1 MQIDVSRQVLPITE
15 RLLKDQAKLWAVA
28 LKNRTKLVAT
38 ATKLE
43 WKEMAMWAIKTA
55 LTVAT
60 VSGYFDS
67 TNKTIECDTT
77 NLLVGDIISFKTATG
92 TSKGDLRIMITEKV
106 SSTEA
111 KAQKV
116 GGTDVA
122 VETTDVLYV
131 ESTANEEGSKVTNRR
146 PAQSPRTMY
155 NFTQIV
161 RAGHSIP
168 RTQANIDNMDFKDIK
183 AELRTQ
189 AYKRYADNFDGMV
202 TSTVRTVISTVEGDK
217 RIAGWLQY
225 FANNTFNSATGDL
238 SGASTDNVDSTWGD
252 LSTDKVDK
260 AFKWAIENWGALN
273 AWVLNTAQAIKLS
286 KLYEGKVNVNI
297 INWTNPTTVGWA
309 VQVLKSPINVAWNE
323 IKSLY
328 VDLRM
333 PQDEVT
339 FFNEETIEAVPLKW
353 SEALEEIK
361 EPTAKDDNY
370 SIDLLWEWTI
380 KVKNARENTFTLKSL
395 NV

>member
-15 RLLKDQAKLWAVA
+15 RLLQDQAKLGAVA
-28 LKNRTKLVAT
+28 LRNRTKLVAT
-38 ATKLE
+38 STKLE

-55 LTVAT
+55 LTTAT
-60 VSGYFDS
+60 ASGYFDGTS
-67 TNKTIECDTT
+67 KTIECDTT
-77 NLLVGDIISFKTATG
+77 NLLVGDVVSFKTSTG
-92 TSKGDLRIMITEKV
+92 TSKGDLRIMITEIV

-111 KAQKV
+111 KAQKI
-116 GGTDVA
+116 GWTDVA
-122 VETTDVLYV
+122 VATTDVLYV
-131 ESTANEEGSKVTNRR
+131 ESTANEEGSTSKKRR

-155 NFTQIV
+155 NHTQII
-161 RAGHSIP
+161 RAGHTIP

-202 TSTVRTVISTVEGDK
+202 TSTVRTVITTAEGDK
-217 RIAGWLQY
+217 RISGWLQY
-225 FANNTFNSATGDL
+225 FANNTFNSATGEYVA
-238 SGASTDNVDSTWGD
+238 SSTDNVDSSGWA

-260 AFKWAIENWGALN
+260 AFKWAIENGGSLN

-286 KLYEGKVNVNI
+286 KLYEDKVNVNI
-297 INWTNPTTVGWA
+297 LNGTTPTTVGGA
-309 VQVLKSPINVAWNE
+309 VQVLKSPINIAGNE

-339 FFNEETIEAVPLKW
+339 FFNENSIEAVPLKG

-361 EPTAKDDNY
+361 EPSAKDDNY
-370 SIDLLWEWTI
+370 SIDILWEWTI
-380 KVKNARENTFTLKSL
+380 KVKNARENTFTLKGL
-395 NV
+395 DV